1 MRRNIGGINMKQRNR
16 AAFLLL
22 LIVAITAVLSGCGN
36 SNKIIIG
43 TQTYSEPKIL
53 AQMHKLLIEDRTELE
68 VDVLPDLASSTVVT
82 QAMKN
87 NDIQMAI
94 LYTGMIFDNYFPVEN
109 TKDRASVLNQAK
121 AGFDK
126 HYGFHWFDPYGF
138 ENTYAFT
145 VREDVAEQN
154 KLQQISDVAPIA
166 NTMALGVDTTW
177 LERSS
182 DGYPAFQKH
191 YGITFGKTL
200 PMEVAL
206 VYKAVASKNVD
217 IVLAYSTDPRIKEY
231 KLTSLKDD
239 KQFFPPYDA
248 APVIRNDVLA
258 KHPQLNEVIRL
269 LAGKIDVK
277 TMIELNYEVDV
288 NKRNERKVAE
298 EYLKKV
304 GLLK

>member
-1 MRRNIGGINMKQRNR
+1 MNRIKR
-16 AAFLLL
+16 AALLL
-22 LIVAITAVLSGCGN
+22 LLGTALSAVLSGCGDQD
-36 SNKIIIG
+36 KIIIA

-53 AQMHKLLIEDRTELE
+53 AQMHKLLIESRTNLK
-68 VDVLPDLASSTVVT
+68 VDVLPDLASSTVVV

-87 NDIQMAI
+87 NDVQMAV
-94 LYTGMIFDNYFPVEN
+94 LYTGMIFDNYFPVQP
-109 TKDRASVLNQAK
+109 TKDRASVLQQARE
-121 AGFDK
+121 GFDK
-126 HYGFHWFDPYGF
+126 NYGVHWFDPYGF

-145 VREDVAEQN
+145 VREELAAEN
-154 KLQQISDVAPIA
+154 HWEKITDVAPKA
-166 NTMALGVDTTW
+166 ESMTLGVDTTW
-177 LERSS
+177 LERQS
-182 DGYPAFQKH
+182 DGYPAFRKH

-231 KLTSLKDD
+231 NLKSLQDD

-248 APVIRNDVLA
+248 APVVRNDVLA
-258 KHPQLNEVIRL
+258 KHPEVNDIVNM

-298 EYLKKV
+298 EYLHKV

>member
-1 MRRNIGGINMKQRNR
+1 MKHIIRVTM
-16 AAFLLL
+16 L
-22 LIVAITAVLSGCGN
+22 LILLAVITALFSACSN
-36 SNKIIIG
+36 NNKIIIG

-53 AQMHKLLIEDRTELE
+53 AQMHKLLIEDRTDLN
-68 VDVLPDLASSTVVT
+68 VDVLPDLASSQVVT

-87 NDIQMAI
+87 NDIQMGVM
-94 LYTGMIFDNYFPVEN
+94 YTGMIFDNYFPVEATN
-109 TKDRASVLNQAK
+109 DRVSVLRQAK

-126 HYGFHWFDPYGF
+126 HYGFRWFDPYGF

-145 VREDVAEQN
+145 VRADLAQQN
-154 KLQQISDVAPIA
+154 KLEKISDIAPKA
-166 NTMALGVDTTW
+166 DRMSLGVDTTW

-182 DGYPAFQKH
+182 DGYPAFKKH
-191 YGITFGKTL
+191 YGFTFGKTL

-206 VYKAVASKNVD
+206 VYKAVASKDVD

-231 KLTSLKDD
+231 KLKSLKDD

-248 APVIRNDVLA
+248 SPVVRQDVLA
-258 KHPQLNEVIRL
+258 NHPELNEIINL
-269 LAGKIDVK
+269 LKGKIDAQ

>member
-1 MRRNIGGINMKQRNR
+1 MKSTRRMG
-16 AAFLLL
+16 LLL
-22 LIVAITAVLSGCGN
+22 AAAIGWTAVLSGCGTGD
-36 SNKIIIG
+36 KIIIG

-53 AQMHKLLIEDRTELE
+53 AQMHKLLIEDRTDLK
-68 VDVLPDLASSTVVT
+68 VDVLPDLASSTVVL
-82 QAMKN
+82 QAMKS
-87 NDIQMAI
+87 NDVQMAI
-94 LYTGMIFDNYFPVEN
+94 LYTGMIFDNYFPIEP
-109 TKDRASVLNQAK
+109 TKDRASVLKQAK
-121 AGFDK
+121 EGFDK
-126 HYGFHWFDPYGF
+126 HFGMQWLDPYGF

-145 VREDVAEQN
+145 VRDDVAKQN
-154 KLQQISDVAPIA
+154 NLNAISDVAPTA
-166 NTMALGVDTTW
+166 GNMTLGVDTTW
-177 LERSS
+177 LERQN

-231 KLTSLKDD
+231 SLKSLKDD

-248 APVIRNDVLA
+248 SPVIRKDILA
-258 KHPQLNEVIRL
+258 KHPELNEIMNL
-269 LAGKIDVK
+269 LTGKIDVN

>member
-1 MRRNIGGINMKQRNR
+1 MIQKKFATSSRLIIF
-16 AAFLLL
+16 AVFLISL
-22 LIVAITAVLSGCGN
+22 LSGC
-36 SNKIIIG
+36 SNEDKIIIG
-43 TQTYSEPKIL
+43 TQTFSEPKIL
-53 AQMHKLLIEDRTELE
+53 AQMHKLLIEDRTGLK
-68 VDVLPDLASSTVVT
+68 VDVLPDLASSAVVT

-87 NDIQMAI
+87 NDIQMAV
-94 LYTGMIFDNYFPVEN
+94 LYTGMIFDNYFPIEPS
-109 TKDRASVLNQAK
+109 KDRDNVFQQAK
-121 AGFDK
+121 EGFDK
-126 HYGFHWFDPYGF
+126 HYGFHWIDPYGF

-145 VREDVAEQN
+145 VREDVAAQDN
-154 KLQQISDVAPIA
+154 LANISDVRPIA
-166 NTMALGVDTTW
+166 GNMTLGVDTTW
-177 LERSS
+177 LEREN
-182 DGYPAFQKH
+182 DGYPAFRKH

-231 KLTSLKDD
+231 NLQSLKDD

-258 KHPQLNEVIRL
+258 KHPELNEISSL
-269 LAGKIDVK
+269 LAGKIDVQ
-277 TMIELNYEVDV
+277 TMIDLNYEVDV

-304 GLLK
+304 GLLN

>member
-1 MRRNIGGINMKQRNR
+1 MKRIIR
-16 AAFLLL
+16 VTMLMLLL
-22 LIVAITAVLSGCGN
+22 AAITALFSACRN
-36 SNKIIIG
+36 NNKIIIG

-53 AQMHKLLIEDRTELE
+53 AQMHKLLIEDRTDLSA
-68 VDVLPDLASSTVVT
+68 DVLPDLASSQVVT

-87 NDIQMAI
+87 NDIQMGVM
-94 LYTGMIFDNYFPVEN
+94 YTGMIFDNYFPVEATN
-109 TKDRASVLNQAK
+109 DRASVLKQAK
-121 AGFDK
+121 EGFDK
-126 HYGFHWFDPYGF
+126 HYGFRWFDPYGF

-154 KLQQISDVAPIA
+154 KLEKISDVAPKA
-166 NTMALGVDTTW
+166 GDMSLGVDTTW
-177 LERSS
+177 LEKSS
-182 DGYPAFQKH
+182 DGYPAFKKL
-191 YGITFGKTL
+191 YGFTFGKTL

-206 VYKAVASKNVD
+206 VYKAVASKDVD

-231 KLTSLKDD
+231 KLKSLKDD

-248 APVIRNDVLA
+248 SPVVRQDVLA
-258 KHPQLNEVIRL
+258 NHPELIEIIDL
-269 LAGKIDVK
+269 LKGKIDVQ

>member
-1 MRRNIGGINMKQRNR
+1 MRGTWKT
-16 AAFLLL
+16 ALLL
-22 LIVAITAVLSGCGN
+22 AMAVGLAAVASGCGAGD
-36 SNKIIIG
+36 KIIIG

-53 AQMHKLLIEDRTELE
+53 AQMHKLLIEDRTDLK
-68 VDVLPDLASSTVVT
+68 VDVLPDLASSTVVL

-87 NDIQMAI
+87 NDVQMAI
-94 LYTGMIFDNYFPVEN
+94 LYTGMIFDNYFPIQQ
-109 TKDRASVLNQAK
+109 TKERESVLKQAK
-121 AGFDK
+121 EGFDK
-126 HYGFHWFDPYGF
+126 YYGLQWLDPYGF

-145 VREDVAEQN
+145 VRADVAEQN
-154 KLQQISDVAPIA
+154 KLNAISDVAPAAA
-166 NTMALGVDTTW
+166 NMTLGVDTTW
-177 LERSS
+177 LERQN

-231 KLTSLKDD
+231 SLKSLKDD

-248 APVIRNDVLA
+248 SPVIRQDIFA
-258 KHPQLNEVIRL
+258 KHPELDEIISL
-269 LAGKIDVK
+269 LAGKIDVN

-298 EYLKKV
+298 DYLKKV

>member
-1 MRRNIGGINMKQRNR
+1 MIWLKSATSRLV
-16 AAFLLL
+16 LLAVFTIIL
-22 LIVAITAVLSGCGN
+22 LVGC
-36 SNKIIIG
+36 SNEDRIIIG

-53 AQMHKLLIEDRTELE
+53 AQMHKLLIEDRTGLK
-68 VDVLPDLASSTVVT
+68 VDVLPDLASSAVVA

-87 NDIQMAI
+87 NDIQMAV
-94 LYTGMIFDNYFPVEN
+94 LYTGMIFDNYFPVEPN
-109 TKDRASVLNQAK
+109 KDRDIVFQQAK
-121 AGFDK
+121 EGFDK

-145 VREDVAEQN
+145 VREDVASQGN
-154 KLQQISDVAPIA
+154 LANISDVGP
-166 NTMALGVDTTW
+166 MAGNMSLGVDTTW
-177 LERSS
+177 LEREN
-182 DGYPAFQKH
+182 DGYPAFRKH
-191 YGITFGKTL
+191 YGFAFGKTL

-231 KLTSLKDD
+231 NLQSLKDD

-258 KHPQLNEVIRL
+258 QHPELNEITSL
-269 LAGKIDVK
+269 LAGKIDVQ

-288 NKRNERKVAE
+288 SKRNERKVAE

-304 GLLK
+304 GLLN

>member
-1 MRRNIGGINMKQRNR
+1 MNRMKRTAR
-16 AAFLLL
+16 LLL
-22 LIVAITAVLSGCGN
+22 LGTVLLTTLSGCGEKD
-36 SNKIIIG
+36 KIIIA

-53 AQMHKLLIEDRTELE
+53 AQMHKLLIESRTNLK
-68 VDVLPDLASSTVVT
+68 VDVLPDLASSTVVV
-82 QAMKN
+82 QAMRN
-87 NDIQMAI
+87 NDVQMAV
-94 LYTGMIFDNYFPVEN
+94 LYTGMIFDNYFPVQP
-109 TKDRASVLNQAK
+109 TKDRASVLQQARE
-121 AGFDK
+121 GFDK
-126 HYGFHWFDPYGF
+126 NYGIHWFDPYGF

-145 VREDVAEQN
+145 VREALAAEN
-154 KLQQISDVAPIA
+154 HWEKISDVAPKA
-166 NTMALGVDTTW
+166 ESMTLGVDTTW
-177 LERSS
+177 LERQN
-182 DGYPAFQKH
+182 DGYPAFRKH

-231 KLTSLKDD
+231 NLKSLQDD

-248 APVIRNDVLA
+248 APVVRNDVLA
-258 KHPQLNEVIRL
+258 NHPEVNDIINM